1 MEETKKP
8 EATPAKPQDQKTE
21 KKVNAMALIS
31 YIGVLCL
38 IPFLSKDGDKFA
50 KFHAKQGLVLFFLEV
65 VSYFIIFFIPF
76 FGIIIGNL
84 LGLLWVVLSVIGIVN
99 VINNE
104 EKKLPV
110 IGDLAEKF

>member
-8 EATPAKPQDQKTE
+8 EATPVKPQDQKTE
-21 KKVNAMALIS
+21 KKVNIMALIS

-38 IPFLSKDGDKFA
+38 IPFLSKDEDKFA
-50 KFHAKQGLVLFFLEV
+50 KFHAKQGLILFFLEV
-65 VSYFIIFFIPF
+65 ASYFIIFLIPF
-76 FGIIIGNL
+76 SGIIIGNL

-104 EKKLPV
+104 EKKLPI